1 MGYLNTFWSRPL
13 QIFSLILS
21 CPVPTHHP
29 CLPYDSY
36 NRNTCLLRDTR
47 ICSPRLFE
55 RLWLMGRGSMP
66 LPSREHSYF
75 YSLVLLVTDV
85 FGIVSIW
92 PVVVRTIWR
101 TLFCCATR
109 DNTTHFNTRDMMVM
123 LQMHSVCGFPSI
135 NVILRRT
142 LKETWLLLYSCDF
155 QQIKKLWSACFCFI
169 QPLILIIVLF
179 RKSMI
184 FVCLSLRPFSYLFI
198 SKPLAVCLE
207 CQLTNE
213 KKKTTREVL
222 INK

>member
-155 QQIKKLWSACFCFI
+155 QQIKNYDQPVFVSSNHWYWS
-169 QPLILIIVLF
+169 
-179 RKSMI
+179 
-184 FVCLSLRPFSYLFI
+184 LSYSEKAWYLYVYL
-198 SKPLAVCLE
+198 SGRS
-207 CQLTNE
+207 LTSLYPNLLLSAWSVSLLM
-213 KKKTTREVL
+213 KKKKPHERC
-222 INK
+222 